1 MTLSAERGAHQKPA
15 QCCSAL
21 FSQAFAQFARLRNRA
36 HALSGIFRAIERRHV
51 RRVAIEIR
59 APDPKLFFVRIDPL
73 PQLLARGISLKSVV
87 PFDAYEIGRKTAAV
101 AAAATSAMI

>member
-36 HALSGIFRAIERRHV
+36 HALSGIFRAIERR
-51 RRVAIEIR
+51 
-59 APDPKLFFVRIDPL
+59 
-73 PQLLARGISLKSVV
+73 QLQGYHRW
-87 PFDAYEIGRKTAAV
+87 
-101 AAAATSAMI
+101 